1 LIRLLRQAVVA
12 ELAVTGR
19 VSVDS
24 TFWHSFDEFDWRRI
38 LDWMDASGL
47 ALYFWH
53 KVKAAKM
60 VEALPLNVQARLARS
75 YEKNCL
81 RVESIRKESETLN
94 SLFDD
99 AGVQFAVLKGLALV
113 PEYCPDPKFRTQYD
127 HDYLIRFQ
135 ALARAEASLQRAGY
149 SPKVSRDG
157 YHIAYFRPAPEFTS
171 SKKLV
176 GLYSARLQR
185 PVELHT
191 RLWDQEEERI
201 DIPFPDDFMSRCR
214 KHSGLGLEYLT
225 LCDVD
230 SLVFQVLHAFR
241 HILRNWCRLSVF
253 LEISHFL
260 QQRVSDSDFWA
271 RYRDRA
277 ANLCWVPEASTS
289 VFSLAQKLFGGSFP
303 SKLKTHIDP
312 KFSATIDKWVDLY
325 GLPGAIANFQ
335 NNKNSLFLHREFVTN
350 HLKWAEIRRRRLF
363 PFRLPHQLPN
373 VLFHNGASGSKRRL
387 TQYLHGLRRLKFHVF
402 SAIAYACEY
411 PRWQLLRK
419 VRIPGQPKGDRNVQ
433 MTLDPG
439 TNDSGLSP
447 HPVVTQLRKTSAFRD

>member
-1 LIRLLRQAVVA
+1 MIRLLRQAVVA

-19 VSVDS
+19 TSAGA
-24 TFWHSFDEFDWRRI
+24 TFWHSIDESDWRRV
-38 LDWMDASGL
+38 LDWMDVSGL

-53 KVKAAKM
+53 KVRTVEM
-60 VEALPLNVQARLARS
+60 VEALPLDVRARLARS
-75 YEKNCL
+75 YEMNCL
-81 RVESIRKESETLN
+81 RVEFIRKETETLN

-113 PEYCPDPKFRTQYD
+113 PEYCPGPNLRTQYD
-127 HDYLIRFQ
+127 HDYLIHFQ
-135 ALARAEASLQRAGY
+135 ALARAEANLQRAGY
-149 SPKVSRDG
+149 KPKVSRDG
-157 YHIAYFRPAPEFTS
+157 YHIAYIRPTPEFVS
-171 SKKLV
+171 SRKPV

-185 PVELHT
+185 PVEVHT
-191 RLWDQEEERI
+191 RLWDREEERI
-201 DIPFPDDFMSRCR
+201 DIQLPDDFMNRCR

-260 QQRVSDSDFWA
+260 QQRELDSDFWA
-271 RYRDRA
+271 RYQCRT
-277 ANLCWVPEASTS
+277 ANLRWLPEASTV
-289 VFSLAQKLFGGSFP
+289 VFSLAQKLFGGPFP
-303 SKLKTHIDP
+303 AELKTLVDP
-312 KFSATIDKWVDLY
+312 KFSATIDKWVELY
-325 GLPGAIANFQ
+325 GLPGAVANFR
-335 NNKNSLFLHREFVTN
+335 NNKNSLFLHREFVTD

-363 PFRLPHQLPN
+363 PLRLPHHLPN
-373 VLFHNGASGSKRRL
+373 VLFHDGASSSKRRL

-411 PRWQLLRK
+411 PRWQLLRR
-419 VRIPGQPKGDRNVQ
+419 VRIPVQPKEDWNGQ

-439 TNDSGLSP
+439 TNDSESSP
-447 HPVVTQLRKTSAFRD
+447 EPGVTQLCKISAVRD